1 LGYFPADMGELR
13 VHITRNGARRRMVST
28 LMAAGA
34 LLAPTASILAQAPGT
49 TTSSSSSSIPSPYQ
63 ISTPQQTGSGFQGS
77 VIEEKPVPGLLPLS
91 LDDAIGRGLKHN
103 LGYILST
110 ENTTNA
116 NGSRLQELQAL
127 LPTVNASVKE
137 SVQQV
142 NLAAEGLRIPGFP
155 TIIGPFGYTD
165 IRATLDWSL
174 LNVASLQNYL
184 AAKHNFRSAKL
195 SVEDARDMVVLTVG
209 NAYLLVIAD
218 KARIDSAQA
227 QVDTSKVS
235 LDQAVQNHQ
244 AGTAP
249 LLDELRARVDY
260 QTQQQ
265 TLISAQNT
273 YEKDKI
279 ALARVIGL
287 PLEQKF
293 ELTDEVPY
301 AALDDVDPDTAV
313 KQALDTRRDLKAL
326 AEQLKA
332 SEKARSA
339 ATAERY
345 PTISFSG
352 DYGDIGVNPS
362 NSHGTGN
369 ATGTLSVPVF
379 EEGKLRGDAQQAQA
393 QLEIKRA
400 QFSDIHGQI
409 SADVRDSILDIR
421 SAQKQVEV
429 SRSNVQLA
437 NEALSEAQQR
447 YAAGVSDNLAVSQAQ
462 QSVAQANDQY
472 VSSLYQHNIAKLSL
486 ARALGVAQSNYKNYV
501 GGK

>member
-1 LGYFPADMGELR
+1 MRVIQNNRRWSAALGLF
-13 VHITRNGARRRMVST
+13 
-28 LMAAGA
+28 
-34 LLAPTASILAQAPGT
+34 LLPWSAQAVLAQAQTG
-49 TTSSSSSSIPSPYQ
+49 SSSSPLPSPYQ
-63 ISTPQQTGSGFQGS
+63 IPAAQQGGSGFQGS
-77 VIEEKPVPGLLPLS
+77 VVQQKPTEGILPLS
-91 LDDAIGRGLKHN
+91 LDDAIQRGLKYN
-103 LGYILST
+103 LGLVLSN
-110 ENTTNA
+110 ENTLSA

-127 LPTVNASVKE
+127 LPVASASLKE

-155 TIIGPFGYTD
+155 QIIGPFGYTD
-165 IRATLDWSL
+165 VRASLNWSL

-184 AAKHNFRSAKL
+184 AAKHNFQSAKL
-195 SVEDARDMVVLTVG
+195 SAQDARDMVTLTVG

-227 QVDTSKVS
+227 QVNTSKVS
-235 LDQAVQNHQ
+235 LDQAVQNHR

-260 QTQQQ
+260 QTQEQN
-265 TLISAQNT
+265 LITAQNQ

-293 ELTDEVPY
+293 ELTDTAPY
-301 AALDDVDPDTAV
+301 AALDEIDPETAV
-313 KQALDTRRDLKAL
+313 KQALANRNDLKAMQ
-326 AEQLKA
+326 EQLRA
-332 SEKARSA
+332 AEKARSA

-345 PTISFSG
+345 PTISFAG
-352 DYGDIGVNPS
+352 DYGDIGPTLS
-362 NSHGTGN
+362 HSHGTGN
-369 ATGTLSVPVF
+369 ATGTLSVPVL
-379 EEGKLRGDAQQAQA
+379 EEGKLRGDARQAQA
-393 QLEIKRA
+393 QLESKRA
-400 QFSDIHGQI
+400 QLSDLQGQI
-409 SADVRDSILDIR
+409 SADVRDSILDIKA
-421 SAQKQVEV
+421 AQKQVEV
-429 SRSNVQLA
+429 ARSNVQLA

-462 QSVAQANDQY
+462 QAVAQADDQY

-486 ARALGVAQSNYKNYV
+486 ARALGMAEKNYKSYV

>member
-1 LGYFPADMGELR
+1 MTSCL
-13 VHITRNGARRRMVST
+13 
-28 LMAAGA
+28 
-34 LLAPTASILAQAPGT
+34 LLAGVLAAPAQGQVGQGQTPTGG
-49 TTSSSSSSIPSPYQ
+49 SSSIPSPYQ
-63 ISTPQQTGSGFQGS
+63 ISTPQQGGSGFQGS
-77 VIEEKPVPGLLPLS
+77 VVEDKPVEGVLPLS
-91 LDDAIGRGLKHN
+91 LDDAIQRGLRHN

-110 ENTTNA
+110 ENTTNV

-127 LPTVNASVKE
+127 LPTVKAKGEVA
-137 SVQQV
+137 VQQV

-155 TIIGPFGYTD
+155 TIIGPFGFTD
-165 IRATLDWSL
+165 IRASLDWSL
-174 LNVASLQNYL
+174 VNIASLRNYL
-184 AAKHNFRSAKL
+184 AAKHNFQSSKL
-195 SVEDARDMVVLTVG
+195 SVDDARDMVVLTAG

-218 KARIDSAQA
+218 KSRVESAQA

-265 TLISAQNT
+265 TLISAQNL
-273 YEKDKI
+273 YQKDRI

-293 ELTDEVPY
+293 ELTDQAPY
-301 AALDDVDPDTAV
+301 AALDNVDPDTAV
-313 KQALDTRRDLKAL
+313 QQAIESRSDLKAM
-326 AEQLKA
+326 AEQLKSA
-332 SEKARSA
+332 EKARSA

-352 DYGDIGVNPS
+352 DYGDIGVNPA

-369 ATGTLSVPVF
+369 AAGTITIPVL
-379 EEGKLRGDAQQAQA
+379 EEGKLRGDALQAQA
-393 QLEIKRA
+393 QLDTKRA

-409 SADVRDSILDIR
+409 SADVRDSILDIH
-421 SAQKQVEV
+421 AAEKQVDV

-486 ARALGVAQSNYKNYV
+486 ARALGVAQKNYKNYV